1 MCSTHFELLRG
12 QAWDSRATNRLD
24 KSASVSFCRMSGGH
38 AESLPPDWQ
47 VSSEQTENFMA
58 QVAMVVVA
66 GPHICSFVCL
76 ACCRSSHGIFCA
88 VGSSIAVE
96 AVLLWW
102 FLSHPGTSVRIALQ
116 TLGLGLAG
124 AWLFLRTLWLHAS
137 TASSSQQVGMGGS
150 LGGGSGVIDE
160 GRSGREGGLRI
171 IGAEQWLLAWRF
183 LALSRRFVHTAVAA
197 YNLADISHDLNALP
211 PPLSPK
217 YSFLTPSSVSKIIVI
232 TDLFLP
238 HPFSYIHTS
247 ALSMSSWTA
256 LLYGSPCVFALLR
269 QGADSALA
277 TFACYLLFASL
288 LAQTWVFV
296 RGTLDCGT
304 AAAQQLGGCSSS
316 SAKGAHMMTH
326 QTLAASVCVCVY
338 GCMRERVYL

>member
-1 MCSTHFELLRG
+1 
-12 QAWDSRATNRLD
+12 
-24 KSASVSFCRMSGGH
+24 MSGGH
-38 AESLPPDWQ
+38 AESLPLDWQ

-124 AWLFLRTLWLHAS
+124 AWLFLRTLWVHAR

-150 LGGGSGVIDE
+150 LGGGSGGIIDGGVSANTRKE
-160 GRSGREGGLRI
+160 EGLRI

-183 LALSRRFVHTAVAA
+183 LTLSRRIVRTAVASSDP
-197 YNLADISHDLNALP
+197 ADISHDLNALP
-211 PPLSPK
+211 LPLFPQS
-217 YSFLTPSSVSKIIVI
+217 SFLTPSLLTYNFSHNNSSTRLVLAPPPPLHTHVCAQHVKLDGTIVRLAVCFCSSAAGRRFSARHICVLFVIRFTVSPDMGRRRRHVPLW
-232 TDLFLP
+232 DC
-238 HPFSYIHTS
+238 
-247 ALSMSSWTA
+247 SS
-256 LLYGSPCVFALLR
+256 
-269 QGADSALA
+269 
-277 TFACYLLFASL
+277 
-288 LAQTWVFV
+288 
-296 RGTLDCGT
+296 T
-304 AAAQQLGGCSSS
+304 AARGLQQ
-316 SAKGAHMMTH
+316 
-326 QTLAASVCVCVY
+326 
-338 GCMRERVYL
+338 